1 MKRKK
6 QKGQKTWVIKRNLKF
21 QDYKNCSEAAQIER
35 KINYFRKKK
44 IDVDSQNKF
53 IKNNLILQTQQRFK
67 SERHNVFT
75 WSN

>member
-6 QKGQKTWVIKRNLKF
+6 QKGQKKWVTKRKLKF

-44 IDVDSQNKF
+44 IDVDSQKEF
-53 IKNNLILQTQQRFK
+53 IKKNLILQTQQRFK
-67 SERHNVFT
+67 SERCNVFT